1 MSRLVVTKF
10 GGSSVADSTR
20 FADVKA
26 IVTADEDRTV
36 VVPSAPGKRFDD
48 DHKVT
53 DLLYMCHQLASH
65 HIDIGDV
72 FSLVEERYLQIRD
85 GLSIDLDIEDRLRQ
99 MRDQIESGVGAEHA
113 ASRGEYLNGLLLA
126 EYLGYRFVDASE
138 VIVFD
143 ESGKYDE
150 AATINRLATTI
161 GKDDRVVIPGF
172 YGADAA
178 GVIHT
183 FSRGGSDVTG
193 AIVAQ
198 ALDADLYENWTDVP
212 GFLQADP
219 RVVQNPKPIAQVTYK
234 ELRELSYMGASV
246 LHEEAIFPVRK
257 KGIPIRVC
265 STLAPGDPGTLIV
278 KDNGDEGFEGITG
291 IAGMRDFTVVTLEKA
306 LLNEER
312 GFLRKL
318 VSVFET
324 NGVSIAHA
332 PSGIDSVSVIAR
344 SEDLRFKMSKVLAEL
359 KIYCRPDVVS
369 VEEGVSLLAVVGR
382 GMVRTPGIAGTIF
395 SALADAGVNIRII
408 TQGAS
413 EMSIIIGIEDED
425 FEVALQ
431 ALYEVA

>member
-99 MRDQIESGVGAEHA
+99 VRDQIESGVGAEHT